1 MSDHALPNLLL
12 NNFSGDYLLRLPADF
27 YKSAKLYLSIA
38 EIKKIQK
45 AYSVAYY
52 AHENQKR
59 RDGSNYITHPVA
71 VAKILLNLKMDSDS
85 ICSALMHDV
94 LEDCDVTKNDL
105 KTLFGLSVADIVDG
119 VSKLGK
125 LDITSRNERDANN
138 LQKMMLAMSKDVRVV
153 LVKICD
159 RLHNMRTIEH
169 LPRYKQI
176 QKSKETIELY
186 GPLAIRIGMQDIRA
200 ELEDLAFR
208 CIHPLRAT
216 MLESA
221 INKSSGGRKKIVTK
235 IRKELKKHLKSNG
248 IERVGVK
255 GREKNIYSI
264 YRKIKSKH
272 KPFSE
277 ILDVY
282 GFRILVDSVDECYR
296 ALGIIHNYFSPIE
309 NKFKDYIAIPKT
321 NGYQALHTSLLA
333 LDAFP
338 IEVQIQ
344 TRSMWATA
352 NMGIAAHWSYK
363 TDDDAGIGT
372 GLRASRWLSSL
383 IDLQKKS
390 SNPTEFADSLKKDLD
405 SEEVYLFSPKGDIYA
420 LKAGATPI
428 DFAYEVHTG
437 LGDSIVGCKVNRR
450 EAPLNVELESGQTV
464 EIITSS
470 KTVEADPAWL
480 NFVVTGKARS
490 GIRARLRNQKVS
502 SARKAGKF
510 MLESELQRSGKS
522 LKDYRGSTLK
532 RVLDSIGVSS
542 LNKLLTEL
550 GSGKRTGNIV
560 AERFYSGLKIRKD
573 TDAKKIKPVFIHDNH
588 IEGVSVVFA
597 KCCHPVY
604 KDPVIA
610 HSDTERGIVIHHKRC
625 KQVAPFISKD
635 PRYIPGKW
643 AVNTKTHVYTAKI
656 NIVTIDEMGVLA
668 DLVSVFTKAGINIEQ
683 INTKN
688 IDSTFASFEMEVDVE
703 DLEELNNI
711 MLKIRSKKITT
722 SCTRLINEK

>member
-1 MSDHALPNLLL
+1 MSESVLPNYLI
-12 NNFSGDYLLRLPADF
+12 NFSDKSLLKLPPSL
-27 YKSAKLYLSIA
+27 YKTCKTYLSS
-38 EIKKIQK
+38 EDIKKIQK
-45 AYSVAYY
+45 AYSFAFY
-52 AHENQKR
+52 AHTGQKR
-59 RDGSNYITHPVA
+59 KDGSDYITHPVA
-71 VAKILLNLKMDSDS
+71 VTEILLDLKMDSDS
-85 ICSALMHDV
+85 ICAALMHDV
-94 LEDCDVTKNDL
+94 LEDCNVQKSNLAKMFGNDV
-105 KTLFGLSVADIVDG
+105 AHIVDG

-125 LDITSRNERDANN
+125 IDHKNVTDKNANN
-138 LQKMMLAMSKDVRVV
+138 LQKMALAMANDVRVI
-153 LVKICD
+153 LVKLCD
-159 RLHNMRTIEH
+159 RLHNMRTIEFV
-169 LPRYKQI
+169 PRKKQI
-176 QKSKETIELY
+176 QKSKETLDLY
-186 GPLAIRIGMQDIRA
+186 GPLALRVGMQDIRA
-200 ELEDLAFR
+200 ELEDRAFK
-208 CIHPLRAT
+208 CLHPMRAD
-216 MLESA
+216 LLKSA
-221 INKSSGGRKKIVTK
+221 IETSSGGRKRIVQK
-235 IRKELKKHLKSNG
+235 IRKELKSRLKSNG
-248 IERVGVK
+248 IEDAGVK
-255 GREKNIYSI
+255 GREKNLYSI
-264 YRKIKSKH
+264 YNKIKSKH

-282 GFRILVDSVDECYR
+282 GFRILVDSVDDCYR
-296 ALGIIHNYFSPIE
+296 SLGIIHNYFSPIE

-363 TDDDAGIGT
+363 TDDNIGIGK

-405 SEEVYLFSPKGDIYA
+405 SEEVYLFSPKGDIFA

-450 EAPLNVELESGQTV
+450 DAPLNVELESGQTV

-490 GIRARLRNQKVS
+490 GIRARLRTQKDS

-522 LKDYRGSTLK
+522 LKDYRGSALK

-573 TDAKKIKPVFIHDNH
+573 TESKNIKPVFIHDNH

-643 AVNTKTHVYTAKI
+643 AVNTKTHIYTAKI
-656 NIVTIDEMGVLA
+656 NIVTIDQMGVLA
-668 DLVSVFTKAGINIEQ
+668 DLVSVFTNAGLNIEQ

-703 DLEELNNI
+703 DLEELNNV

>member
-1 MSDHALPNLLL
+1 MSESVLPNHLI
-12 NNFSGDYLLRLPADF
+12 NFSDKSLLKLPSSL
-27 YKSAKLYLSIA
+27 YKTCKTYLSS
-38 EIKKIQK
+38 EDIKKIQK
-45 AYSVAYY
+45 AYSFAFY
-52 AHENQKR
+52 AHMGQKR
-59 RDGSNYITHPVA
+59 KDGSDYITHPVA
-71 VAKILLNLKMDSDS
+71 VTEILLELKMDCDS
-85 ICSALMHDV
+85 VCSALMHDV
-94 LEDCDVTKNDL
+94 LEDCNIQKSNLAKMFGDDV
-105 KTLFGLSVADIVDG
+105 AHIVDG

-125 LDITSRNERDANN
+125 IDLKNVADKNANN
-138 LQKMMLAMSKDVRVV
+138 LQKMALAMANDVRVI
-153 LVKICD
+153 LVKLCD
-159 RLHNMRTIEH
+159 RLHNMRTIEFV
-169 LPRYKQI
+169 PRKKQI
-176 QKSKETIELY
+176 QKSKETLDLY
-186 GPLAIRIGMQDIRA
+186 GPLALRVGMQDMRA
-200 ELEDLAFR
+200 ELEDRAFK
-208 CIHPLRAT
+208 CLHPMRAD
-216 MLESA
+216 LLKSA
-221 INKSSGGRKKIVTK
+221 IKTSSGGRKKIVQK
-235 IRKELKKHLKSNG
+235 IRKELKNRLKSNG
-248 IERVGVK
+248 VEDAGVK
-255 GREKNIYSI
+255 GREKNLYSI
-264 YRKIKSKH
+264 YNKIKTKH

-282 GFRILVDSVDECYR
+282 GFRILVDSVDDCYR
-296 ALGIIHNYFSPIE
+296 SLGIIHNYFSPIE

-333 LDAFP
+333 LNAFP

-390 SNPTEFADSLKKDLD
+390 SNPTEFADSIKKDLD
-405 SEEVYLFSPKGDIYA
+405 PAEVYLFSPKGDIYA

-437 LGDSIVGCKVNRR
+437 LGNSIVGCKVNRR

-470 KTVEADPAWL
+470 KLVEADPAWL

-490 GIRARLRNQKVS
+490 GVRARLRTQKVS

-573 TDAKKIKPVFIHDNH
+573 KDPKKIKPVFIHDNH

-643 AVNTKTHVYTAKI
+643 AVNTKTLVYTAKI

-668 DLVSVFTKAGINIEQ
+668 DLVSVFTKAGLNIEQ

-703 DLEELNNI
+703 DLEELNNV

>member
-1 MSDHALPNLLL
+1 MSESVLPNHLI
-12 NNFSGDYLLRLPADF
+12 NFSDKSLLKLPSSL
-27 YKSAKLYLSIA
+27 YKTCKTYLSS
-38 EIKKIQK
+38 EDIKKIQK
-45 AYSVAYY
+45 AYSFAFY
-52 AHENQKR
+52 AHMGQKR
-59 RDGSNYITHPVA
+59 KDGSDYITHPVA
-71 VAKILLNLKMDSDS
+71 VTEILLELKMDCDS
-85 ICSALMHDV
+85 VCSALMHDV
-94 LEDCDVTKNDL
+94 LEDCNVQKSNLAKMFGDDV
-105 KTLFGLSVADIVDG
+105 AHIVDG

-125 LDITSRNERDANN
+125 IDHKNIAEKNANN
-138 LQKMMLAMSKDVRVV
+138 LQKMALAMANDVRVI
-153 LVKICD
+153 LVKLCD
-159 RLHNMRTIEH
+159 RLHNMRTIEFV
-169 LPRYKQI
+169 PRKKQI
-176 QKSKETIELY
+176 QKSKETLDLY
-186 GPLAIRIGMQDIRA
+186 GPLALRVGMQDMRA
-200 ELEDLAFR
+200 ELEDRAFK
-208 CIHPLRAT
+208 CLHPMRAD
-216 MLESA
+216 LLKSA
-221 INKSSGGRKKIVTK
+221 IKTSSGGRKKIVQK
-235 IRKELKKHLKSNG
+235 IRKELKNRLKSNG
-248 IERVGVK
+248 VEDAGVK
-255 GREKNIYSI
+255 GREKNLYSI
-264 YRKIKSKH
+264 YNKIKTKH

-282 GFRILVDSVDECYR
+282 GFRILVDSVDDCYR
-296 ALGIIHNYFSPIE
+296 SLGIIHNYFSPIE

-333 LDAFP
+333 LNAFP

-390 SNPTEFADSLKKDLD
+390 SNPTEFADSIKKDLD
-405 SEEVYLFSPKGDIYA
+405 PAEVYLFSPKGDIYA

-437 LGDSIVGCKVNRR
+437 LGNSIVGCKVNRR

-490 GIRARLRNQKVS
+490 GVRARLRTQKVS

-560 AERFYSGLKIRKD
+560 AERFYSGLKIRKEKD
-573 TDAKKIKPVFIHDNH
+573 SKRIKPVFIHDNH

>member
-1 MSDHALPNLLL
+1 LSESVLPNHLI
-12 NNFSGDYLLRLPADF
+12 NFSDKSLLKLPSSL
-27 YKSAKLYLSIA
+27 YKTCKTYLSS
-38 EIKKIQK
+38 EDIKKIQK
-45 AYSVAYY
+45 AYSFAFY
-52 AHENQKR
+52 AHMGQKR
-59 RDGSNYITHPVA
+59 KDGSDYITHPVA
-71 VAKILLNLKMDSDS
+71 VTEILLELKMDCDS
-85 ICSALMHDV
+85 VCSALMHDV
-94 LEDCDVTKNDL
+94 LEDCNVQKSNLAKMFGDDV
-105 KTLFGLSVADIVDG
+105 AHIVDG

-125 LDITSRNERDANN
+125 IDHKNIAEKNANN
-138 LQKMMLAMSKDVRVV
+138 LQKMALAMANDVRVI
-153 LVKICD
+153 LVKLCD
-159 RLHNMRTIEH
+159 RLHNMRTIEFV
-169 LPRYKQI
+169 PRKKQI
-176 QKSKETIELY
+176 QKSKETLDLY
-186 GPLAIRIGMQDIRA
+186 GPLALRVGMQDMRA
-200 ELEDLAFR
+200 ELEDRAFK
-208 CIHPLRAT
+208 CLHPMRAD
-216 MLESA
+216 LLKSA
-221 INKSSGGRKKIVTK
+221 IKTSSGGRKKIVQK
-235 IRKELKKHLKSNG
+235 IRKELKSRLKSNG
-248 IERVGVK
+248 IEDAGVK
-255 GREKNIYSI
+255 GREKNLYSI
-264 YRKIKSKH
+264 YNKIKTKH

-282 GFRILVDSVDECYR
+282 GFRILVDSVDDCYR
-296 ALGIIHNYFSPIE
+296 SLGIIHNYFSPIE

-333 LDAFP
+333 LNAFP

-363 TDDDAGIGT
+363 TDDEAGIGS

-390 SNPTEFADSLKKDLD
+390 SNPTEFADSLRKDLD

-437 LGDSIVGCKVNRR
+437 LGNSIVGCKVNRR

-490 GIRARLRNQKVS
+490 GVRARLRTQKVS

-560 AERFYSGLKIRKD
+560 AERFYSGLKIRKEKD
-573 TDAKKIKPVFIHDNH
+573 SKKIKPVFIHDNH

-635 PRYIPGKW
+635 QRYIPGKW
-643 AVNTKTHVYTAKI
+643 AVNTKTLVYTAKI
-656 NIVTIDEMGVLA
+656 NIITIDQMGVLA
-668 DLVSVFTKAGINIEQ
+668 DLVSVFTKAGLNIEQ

-703 DLEELNNI
+703 DLEELNNV